1 MRKIAAMSASDKVS
15 YVQSSEFAE
24 CLRLCYL
31 NKKSMFQEVLN
42 QAIPND
48 TKTLVS
54 SIKTIQAKIKNLNA
68 SAPGA
73 SNPNHTQFISVVH
86 YYSISFE
93 SNLNEY
99 LKSPNTLIPTL

>member
-24 CLRLCYL
+24 YLRLCYL